1 MDDTLSLCRAWFSA
15 TPAMRTDLERRIIK
29 MINPPSQGECLVAFQ
44 VGQYG
49 VFARFA
55 NGSVTEF
62 NIKKKDKRGIEIRL
76 TRLWKDYG
84 RIKRHPKHSPSLLDD
99 VLAEIKS
106 LYIEIDD
113 IERISGMVSK

>member
-1 MDDTLSLCRAWFSA
+1 MDDVLSLCRAWFSA
-15 TPAMRTDLERRIIK
+15 TPAIRTDLERRIIK
-29 MINPPSQGECLVAFQ
+29 MINPPSQDECLVAFQ

-55 NGSVTEF
+55 HGLVIEF
-62 NIKKKDKRGIEIRL
+62 NIKKKDKREIEIRL

-84 RIKRHPKHSPSLLDD
+84 RIKRYPKHSPALLDD

-106 LYIEIDD
+106 LYVEIDD
-113 IERISGMVSK
+113 IERISGRM